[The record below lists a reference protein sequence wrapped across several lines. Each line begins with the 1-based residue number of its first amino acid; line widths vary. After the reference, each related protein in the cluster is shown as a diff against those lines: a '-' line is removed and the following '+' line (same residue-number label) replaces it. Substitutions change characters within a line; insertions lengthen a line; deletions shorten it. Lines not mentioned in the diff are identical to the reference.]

1 MAREFDRVATSAG
14 TLILVDSAPRSAS
27 GNSGAITSLG
37 GVSALKA
44 ELHVTE
50 VSGVE
55 PKLTVVVEET
65 LDGTNWNQI
74 GKFTERTRV
83 GRQTISLGDP
93 LAETIRLSW
102 TITGTA
108 PLFTFSVTSPP
119 CWSDA

>member
-1 MAREFDRVATSAG
+1 MIRGFDRVATSAG
-14 TLILVDSAPRSAS
+14 TLILVDSAPRSTS
-27 GNSGAITSLG
+27 GNSGANTSLG
-37 GVSALKA
+37 GVTALRA

-65 LDGTNWNQI
+65 LDGTNWHQI
-74 GKFTERTRV
+74 GNFTERRGV